1 MVAGDLNIVY
11 FAIAAILIYLA
22 ARIVKKNPRNRF
34 ESALAA
40 KSFTEHTVTERFF
53 PAQRV
58 PIEKN
63 CPNCSEP
70 LPLSALICEA
80 CDYNFLSRS
89 VGGKHK
95 LLPSPESTIRFITK
109 QKFAPTELV

>member
-1 MVAGDLNIVY
+1 MEAGELGILY
-11 FAIAAILIYLA
+11 FLIAAILIYLA
-22 ARIVKKNPRNRF
+22 ARIVKNNSRRRF

-40 KSFTEHTVTERFF
+40 KSFTDHSVTERFF
-53 PAQRV
+53 PAQRI
-58 PIEKN
+58 PTEKD

-95 LLPSPESTIRFITK
+95 LLAAPGSAAHVRTK
-109 QKFAPTELV
+109 PRLVPAQV

>member
-1 MVAGDLNIVY
+1 
-11 FAIAAILIYLA
+11 
-22 ARIVKKNPRNRF
+22 VKKYPRNRF

-53 PAQRV
+53 PAQRI
-58 PIEKN
+58 PTEKN
-63 CPNCSEP
+63 CPNCTEQ
-70 LPLSALICEA
+70 LPLSALICDA

-95 LLPSPESTIRFITK
+95 LLAAPESAAQVRAK
-109 QKFAPTELV
+109 PRLVPAQV